1 MNRKPIFTI
10 VLSALLVLALFAGC
24 EQAQLNLPKKVV
36 SAEIIQTGDFLAGQD
51 FDPTKFEVR
60 VIYDDSSETRL
71 NGGNVVTLD
80 SGTEVVLTST
90 VSATAGIGVDEK
102 PFTIVSAPVRITPVD
117 SITVTAAAES
127 VKTDATAKDANV
139 ELDKDDV
146 KVSATYTSLFGGQ
159 SVTVDLPYKG
169 VEAAVE
175 AKLDADLEAKTG
187 ATGTATVTATLDGKE
202 VTATINVVYST
213 ATVTDYSKY
222 TYSLGGDSNRQIAY
236 RLVPATTSN
245 SVRYIN
251 SGAFDADSM
260 IELYY
265 VLTDGADT
273 PSYAYELIDSSEVE
287 YTLDNPL
294 DADHKTTFPSTG
306 NAVVSFEL
314 RYQTEADAPY
324 NKDTIVTKAA
334 YILSDVVATEED
346 GIYEGT
352 RTDNNHKG
360 DGSTLDY
367 KIEIPLTMD
376 YITKLSATANHPF
389 IIGDTPYPVDF
400 TVTATYK
407 SGVTKTLTGGQ
418 SADYDVDRSAIE
430 KGDTAV
436 KITLNAA
443 TVAGYEAYSDAV
455 TEVNASIRIVD
466 NYIKSISA
474 TQKSGT
480 KHAIGKAYS
489 ASEFDF
495 TIDWADNDAE
505 EKPAVTYTFGT
516 VPSKMTDDE
525 VTVTYTVSAAG
536 QTGKFDVTGIQLV
549 DIPLSISFKDT
560 VTETFTA
567 EEVLEKTD
575 FSYNVVWASDSSKT
589 VTTTNPGINII
600 FTPDKAG
607 AAGSTTT
614 VRATWECYGWT
625 GSVNGSASVTVP
637 GV

>member
-36 SAEIIQTGDFLAGQD
+36 SAEIIQTGDLLNGQD
-51 FDPTKFEVR
+51 FDSTKFEVR

-71 NGGNVVTLD
+71 NGGNVVALD
-80 SGTEVVLTST
+80 STDPTAVT
-90 VSATAGIGVDEK
+90 ATAGIGVDEK
-102 PFTIVSAPVRITPVD
+102 PYTVTAPIRFTSVD

-127 VKTDATAKDANV
+127 VKTDATAKDAKV

-169 VEAAVE
+169 VEATVE
-175 AKLDADLEAKTG
+175 AKLDAALEAKTG
-187 ATGTATVTATLDGKE
+187 ATGTATVTAKLDGKE

-314 RYQTEADAPY
+314 RYQTEENAPY

-334 YILSDVVATEED
+334 YILSDIVATEED

-466 NYIKSISA
+466 NYIKSITSA
-474 TQKSGT
+474 TQKTGT

-489 ASEFDF
+489 ANEFD
-495 TIDWADNDAE
+495 IVIEWADSAAE
-505 EKPAVTYTFGT
+505 EKPAVTYTFSS

-536 QTGKFDVTGIQLV
+536 QTGKFDIENIQLV
-549 DIPLSISFKDT
+549 DIPLSISFKET
-560 VTETFTA
+560 VTKTFTA
-567 EEVLEKTD
+567 EEVLDKTD

-589 VTTTNPGINII
+589 VTTTNPGINIY
-600 FTPDKAG
+600 FTPEKAG

>member
-102 PFTIVSAPVRITPVD
+102 PFTITEAPVRITPVD
-117 SITVTAAAES
+117 SVTVTAAAES
-127 VKTDATAKDANV
+127 VKTDKTTKGDV
-139 ELDKDDV
+139 VTIDKDDY

-169 VEAAVE
+169 VDASVW

-187 ATGTATVTATLDGKE
+187 TAGTATVTAVLDGKE
-202 VTATINVVYST
+202 ATATVNVVYSPAST
-213 ATVTDYSKY
+213 EDYSGYVWAKD
-222 TYSLGGDSNRQIAY
+222 GEGIGIVAY

-245 SVRYIN
+245 NVRYIN
-251 SGAFDADSM
+251 GGSFDAASM
-260 IELYY
+260 IELYK
-265 VLTDGADT
+265 VLTPEDDQT
-273 PSYAYELIDSSEVE
+273 KFAYELIDNADVK
-287 YTLDNPL
+287 YTLEDYL
-294 DADHKTTFPSTG
+294 DADHKNNFTSSQNF
-306 NAVVSFEL
+306 ARVSFVYA
-314 RYQTEADAPY
+314 YQTEADAPY
-324 NKDTIVTKAA
+324 NKDTFVTEAP
-334 YILSDVVATEED
+334 YVITSDVVESDVD
-346 GIYEGT
+346 GIYLAEK
-352 RTDNNHKG
+352 TDNTETSKMI
-360 DGSTLDY
+360 
-367 KIEIPLTMD
+367 KIDLTMD
-376 YITKLSATANHPF
+376 YITRLSAVATHPY
-389 IIGDTPYPVDF
+389 IEGETPVPSDF

-407 SGVTKTLTGGQ
+407 SGVTEVLVGGQ
-418 SADYDVDRSAIE
+418 SNDYDVDR
-430 KGDTAV
+430 TALAADATSV
-436 KITLNAA
+436 KITLTDTKAS
-443 TVAGYEAYSDAV
+443 GYEAYSDAV
-455 TEVNASIRIVD
+455 TETTASIRIVD
-466 NYIKSISA
+466 NYIKSITSA
-474 TQKSGT
+474 TQKTGT

-489 ASEFDF
+489 ANEFD
-495 TIDWADNDAE
+495 IVIGWADSAAE
-505 EKPAVTYTFGT
+505 EKPAVTYTFSS

-549 DIPLSISFKDT
+549 DIPLSISFKET

-575 FSYNVVWASDSSKT
+575 FSYNIVWASDSSKT
-589 VTTTNPGINII
+589 VTTTNPGINIR

-607 AAGSTTT
+607 AAGSTIT